1 MAKAKKDTFE
11 NSNVIYEFLCPCEE
25 FYICQTGRTLETRA
39 DEHFKNDC
47 SNICTH
53 KQNCK
58 IYKNDAKKFLKE
70 NKKFIPDP
78 LEARYEHF
86 KKKFKIIGKGFKTD
100 HDRERTEAFRIRTN
114 MPKINKQTDQYAFRL
129 F

>member
-1 MAKAKKDTFE
+1 MYFLLLTTLYAILTFNE
-11 NSNVIYEFLCPCEE
+11 RIVIRCIKTFFLNN
-25 FYICQTGRTLETRA
+25 FNNFI
-39 DEHFKNDC
+39 KNC

-53 KQNCK
+53 KQNCE

-86 KKKFKIIGKGFKTD
+86 KTKFKIIGKGFKTD